1 MTICVRNTICLVSQS
16 FNGLFNFLINVYF
29 LDPCQYGKDL
39 GALSSPK
46 VDEIDGVQY
55 KYFDLK
61 EN

>member
-1 MTICVRNTICLVSQS
+1 
-16 FNGLFNFLINVYF
+16 VYF